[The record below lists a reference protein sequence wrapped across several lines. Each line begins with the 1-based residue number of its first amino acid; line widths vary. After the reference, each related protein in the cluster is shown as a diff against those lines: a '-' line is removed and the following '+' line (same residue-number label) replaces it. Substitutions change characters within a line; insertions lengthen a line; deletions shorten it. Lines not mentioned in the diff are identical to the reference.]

1 MRFTLDD
8 EPFVGRIGFGVTVAV
23 LDSGIHGDHPHV
35 GGVQGGVELTASGDL
50 VDRIGHGTAVAAA
63 IREKAPAASL
73 LAVKVFDRQL
83 ATNVDVL
90 ARAIVCA
97 ADEGATI
104 INLSLG
110 TANAAH
116 LERLADAVAHATARG
131 ALVVSARR
139 ANDVDWFPGSL
150 PSVIGVMSD
159 DTLERDE
166 IRVTHEESVWRIH
179 ASPFPRPIPNV
190 PRERNLSGV
199 SFAVANT
206 TGFLAR
212 AVERSGSARAAIEA
226 LSSLVVRAS

>member
-23 LDSGIHGDHPHV
+23 LDSGIHGDHPHI
-35 GGVQGGVELTASGDL
+35 GGVQGGVALTDSGDL

-63 IREKAPAASL
+63 IREKAPGVSL

-83 ATNVDVL
+83 VTNVDVL

-116 LERLADAVAHATARG
+116 LERLADAVAHATTRG

-150 PSVIGVMSD
+150 PSVIGVIGD

-166 IRVTHEESVWRIH
+166 IRVTHDESVWCIH

-212 AVERSGSARAAIEA
+212 AVEGCSNVSAALDA